1 MDHSLPS
8 AKVVLHLFM
17 KPDSQ
22 KKDMSGHRER
32 LRKRFLAAPSE
43 LSECERIE
51 LLLTYAIPRRDVA
64 LLAKELL
71 DKFGNID
78 NLLAAPKNE
87 LTAIKGIG
95 EQVATLL
102 HLVAVLLERQRV
114 AQPPQLLAEID
125 MLEPE
130 PKIKQEKQPVPA
142 KKGSKSVKKQQTSGR
157 TFTNDLAQAAL
168 DYLPLVVNFQS
179 VESYEQH
186 LQNVLPYNSASSR
199 KRYASNIINRY
210 FSTGD
215 IDTPLTR
222 FLRYEM
228 DKTSRQAA
236 LFYETVKVESTLRMV
251 AEKSIWPALP
261 AGKIARE
268 QLRNFLKGIFPD
280 VTDATMQ
287 RMLYSLFNIYT
298 ILNKAQADGDQLH
311 FQIRQ
316 GTLAAFLYI
325 LAAEFPEPGIYEMT
339 VLEAGPMRRW
349 LLWDRDWMRRQL
361 YNLQDLGIL
370 AKVNEIDTVRQFTL
384 TYNRLEVLD
393 RYYQNPQRTKIALRE
408 KTITSDK

>member
-1 MDHSLPS
+1 MEHYLSS
-8 AKVVLHLFM
+8 FKVVRHLFM
-17 KPDSQ
+17 KSDSH
-22 KKDMSGHRER
+22 KKGISGHRER

-64 LLAKELL
+64 PLAKELL
-71 DKFGNID
+71 NKFSSLDK
-78 NLLAAPKNE
+78 LLAAPQNE
-87 LTAIKGIG
+87 LIGIKGIG
-95 EQVATLL
+95 EQAATLL
-102 HLVAVLLERQRV
+102 HLVAVLLEQKRTV
-114 AQPPQLLAEID
+114 QPPQILAEID

-130 PKIKQEKQPVPA
+130 PTATHAEGPVLVKRVSNPA
-142 KKGSKSVKKQQTSGR
+142 KKQPTSGR
-157 TFTNDLAQAAL
+157 TFTNDLAQATL
-168 DYLPLVVNFQS
+168 DYLPLAVNFQS

-210 FSTGD
+210 FAGGD
-215 IDTPLTR
+215 IQTPLTR

-228 DKTSRQAA
+228 DQASRQAV
-236 LFYETVKVESTLRMV
+236 LFYETVKVENTLRMV

-268 QLRNFLKGIFPD
+268 QLRNFLKGVFPD

-298 ILNKAQADGDQLH
+298 ILNKAQADRDQLY

-316 GTLAAFLYI
+316 GTLTAFLYV

-349 LLWDRDWMRRQL
+349 LLWDRDWMRKQL

-393 RYYQNPQRTKIALRE
+393 RYYQNPQRTTIALRE
-408 KTITSDK
+408 KAVKG